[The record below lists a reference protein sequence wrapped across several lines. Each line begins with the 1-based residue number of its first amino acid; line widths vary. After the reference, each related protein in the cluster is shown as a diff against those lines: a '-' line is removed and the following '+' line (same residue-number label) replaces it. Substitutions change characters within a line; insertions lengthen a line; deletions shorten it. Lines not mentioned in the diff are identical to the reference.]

1 MNDPKDASEPGEAAV
16 LRSPMVVAADVMKT
30 FCFNFTFNLE
40 VCSTILR
47 YIDSTFIHIIFSYL
61 YNKQMK
67 NRAIGEFK
75 IQVEDERVWRR
86 ALQITLNY

>member
-47 YIDSTFIHIIFSYL
+47 YIDSTFIPIFYIYSYL
-61 YNKQMK
+61 LFILICAV
-67 NRAIGEFK
+67 NR
-75 IQVEDERVWRR
+75 
-86 ALQITLNY
+86 